1 VQDLQKARDDI
12 GVVVDTA
19 DAGGTLR
26 EEVEREVESIHTHTT
41 AGGTVGG
48 GAVGGH
54 DNPDD
59 SEVESSRAHTEA
71 ATHSPRDGDLGE

>member
-1 VQDLQKARDDI
+1 
-12 GVVVDTA
+12 
-19 DAGGTLR
+19 
-26 EEVEREVESIHTHTT
+26 VEREVESIRTHTT
-41 AGGTVGG
+41 AGGAAGGG